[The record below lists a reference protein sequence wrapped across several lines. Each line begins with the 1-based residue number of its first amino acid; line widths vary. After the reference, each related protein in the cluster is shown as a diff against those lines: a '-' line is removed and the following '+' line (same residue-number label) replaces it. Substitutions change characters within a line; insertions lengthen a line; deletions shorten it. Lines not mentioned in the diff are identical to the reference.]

1 MSYVNSR
8 VVLNL
13 PRQPQVE
20 DVDTYKEL
28 LTLYN
33 SLQIFHAQVSKYLGV
48 SGLTAAQLVSD
59 GVSESSRVGELNVG
73 TVVITEAVAVGD
85 LINIYTAPAAK
96 GRLAS
101 KAAATRRP
109 AHCIALDAGVSG
121 ATIRVCYG
129 GYVKAGSFTAG
140 APLYLSTA
148 GGFSTANTQVVGE
161 CSQQVGV
168 AVSADYA
175 ILYPAQPFRVYAYN
189 PQSTA
194 TGGLLQ
200 DESGAVL
207 YASGPI
213 SGVTKYYEPVLVPM

>member
-13 PRQPQVE
+13 PRQPQVK

-109 AHCIALDAGVSG
+109 AHCIALDAGTAG
-121 ATIRVCYG
+121 ATIRVC
-129 GYVKAGSFTAG
+129 
-140 APLYLSTA
+140 
-148 GGFSTANTQVVGE
+148 
-161 CSQQVGV
+161 
-168 AVSADYA
+168 
-175 ILYPAQPFRVYAYN
+175 
-189 PQSTA
+189 
-194 TGGLLQ
+194 
-200 DESGAVL
+200 
-207 YASGPI
+207 
-213 SGVTKYYEPVLVPM
+213 